1 MKKEHQYRYGIHPAI
16 KLTILIIFNIFTF
29 HPLFYDSRI
38 DFLIFEILLA
48 VIIRLKFQYM
58 KGFIKFLLINFLAF
72 YFLFYFIDFSWIQ
85 ALHHLYD
92 YFLTISI
99 ISLQAFIFYASTPP
113 FELIIGLKTLK
124 IPGNI
129 AFAISIS
136 ISFLPIISNEIRE
149 VLVIQQ
155 SRGYKFRL
163 FNLKPIIIP
172 TILGVMDY
180 STNLAMSLEAR
191 GFKI

>member
-1 MKKEHQYRYGIHPAI
+1 MKKERKYKYGLHPAI

-29 HPLFYDSRI
+29 HPLFYEYRWG
-38 DFLIFEILLA
+38 FLIFEILLA
-48 VIIRLKFQYM
+48 VIIRLKFQYL

-85 ALHHLYD
+85 ALIHLFD

-99 ISLQAFIFYASTPP
+99 ISLQAFIFYATTPP

-124 IPGNI
+124 VPGNI
-129 AFAISIS
+129 AFAISIA

-149 VLVIQQ
+149 VLVMQQ

-172 TILGVMDY
+172 TILGVLDF

>member
-1 MKKEHQYRYGIHPAI
+1 MKKEYRYKYGIHPAI
-16 KLTILIIFNIFTF
+16 KLTILIIFNISTF
-29 HPLFYDSRI
+29 HPLFYDYRWG
-38 DFLIFEILLA
+38 FLIFEILLA
-48 VIIRLKFQYM
+48 VMIRLNFQKL
-58 KGFIKFLLINFLAF
+58 KGYIKFLVINFLGF

-85 ALHHLYD
+85 ALLHLFD

-99 ISLQAFIFYASTPP
+99 ISLQTFIFYSTTPP

-124 IPGNI
+124 VPGHI
-129 AFAISIS
+129 AFAISIA
-136 ISFLPIISNEIRE
+136 ISFLPIISNEISE
-149 VLVIQQ
+149 VLVMQQ

-163 FNLKPIIIP
+163 INLKPIIIP
-172 TILGVMDY
+172 TILGVIDY

>member
-1 MKKEHQYRYGIHPAI
+1 MKKEHNYRYGIHPAI

-29 HPLFYDSRI
+29 LPLFYNYRWG
-38 DFLIFEILLA
+38 FLIFEIILA
-48 VIIRLKFQYM
+48 VIIRLEFQYI
-58 KGFIKFLLINFLAF
+58 KGFIKFLVINFLAF
-72 YFLFYFIDFSWIQ
+72 YFLFYFMELSWIQ
-85 ALHHLYD
+85 ALLHLLD

-99 ISLQAFIFYASTPP
+99 ISLQTFIFYSTTTPL
-113 FELIIGLKTLK
+113 ELIIGLKTLK

-149 VLVIQQ
+149 VLVMQQ
-155 SRGYKFRL
+155 SRGYKLRL

>member
-1 MKKEHQYRYGIHPAI
+1 MKKESQYKYGIHPAI
-16 KLTILIIFNIFTF
+16 KLAILIVFTMVSF
-29 HPLFYDSRI
+29 HPLFYDYRWG
-38 DFLIFEILLA
+38 FLIFEIILA
-48 VIIRLKFQYM
+48 VIIRLKLEQL
-58 KGFIKFLLINFLAF
+58 KGYFIFLLINFIGF

-85 ALHHLYD
+85 ALIHLFD

-99 ISLQAFIFYASTPP
+99 ISLQTFIFYASTPP

-129 AFAISIS
+129 AFAISIA
-136 ISFLPIISNEIRE
+136 ISFLPIILNEIRE
-149 VLVIQQ
+149 VLVMQQ

>member
-1 MKKEHQYRYGIHPAI
+1 MKKERKYKYGLHPAI

-29 HPLFYDSRI
+29 HPLFYEYRWG
-38 DFLIFEILLA
+38 FLIFEILLA
-48 VIIRLKFQYM
+48 VIIRLKFQYL

-85 ALHHLYD
+85 ALIHFLD

-99 ISLQAFIFYASTPP
+99 ISLQAFIFYAATPP

-136 ISFLPIISNEIRE
+136 ISFLPIISNEIKE
-149 VLVIQQ
+149 VLVMQQ

-172 TILGVMDY
+172 TILGIMDY

>member
-1 MKKEHQYRYGIHPAI
+1 MKTEHKYKYGIHPAI
-16 KLTILIIFNIFTF
+16 KLTILIIFNILSF
-29 HPLFYDSRI
+29 HPLFYEYRWG
-38 DFLIFEILLA
+38 FLIFEILLA
-48 VIIRLKFQYM
+48 VLIRLKFQYL

-72 YFLFYFIDFSWIQ
+72 YLLFYFIDFSWIQ
-85 ALHHLYD
+85 ALIHLFD
-92 YFLTISI
+92 YILTISI
-99 ISLQAFIFYASTPP
+99 ISLQAFIFYATTPP

-129 AFAISIS
+129 AFAISIA

-149 VLVIQQ
+149 VLVMQQ
-155 SRGYKFRL
+155 SRGYKFKL

-180 STNLAMSLEAR
+180 STNLAMSLESR

>member
-16 KLTILIIFNIFTF
+16 KLTILIIFNIISF
-29 HPLFYDSRI
+29 HPLFYDYRWG
-38 DFLIFEILLA
+38 FLIFEIILA
-48 VIIRLKFQYM
+48 VIIRLKFQYL
-58 KGFIKFLLINFLAF
+58 KGFIKFLVINFLAF
-72 YFLFYFIDFSWIQ
+72 YLLFYFIDFSWIQ
-85 ALHHLYD
+85 ALIHLFD

-99 ISLQAFIFYASTPP
+99 ISLQAFIFYEATPP

-124 IPGNI
+124 VPGNI
-129 AFAISIS
+129 AFAISIA

-149 VLVIQQ
+149 VLVMQQ
-155 SRGYKFRL
+155 SRGYKFKL
-163 FNLKPIIIP
+163 FNLKPILIP

>member
-1 MKKEHQYRYGIHPAI
+1 MKQEKKYRYGIHPAI
-16 KLTILIIFNIFTF
+16 KLTILIVFTIISF
-29 HPLFYDSRI
+29 HPLFYDYRWV
-38 DFLIFEILLA
+38 FLIFEILLA
-48 VIIRLKFQYM
+48 VIIRLKFQHL
-58 KGFIKFLLINFLAF
+58 KGFIKFLLINFLGF

-85 ALHHLYD
+85 ALIHLFD
-92 YFLTISI
+92 YILTISI
-99 ISLQAFIFYASTPP
+99 LSLQAFIFYATTPP

-129 AFAISIS
+129 AFAISIA

-149 VLVIQQ
+149 VLVMQQ

-163 FNLKPIIIP
+163 YNLKPIIIP